1 MKTLTCEYSRRFEKE
16 KRLCPSEFD
25 LNNEILTIMKERPRF
40 SEVINLINRMST
52 MLNNDTFSDKYT
64 NHYFIH
70 SHSLNDGLIAAI
82 GICNMIYSKYSYEI
96 GDYLVDR
103 TTPVNMAKLPD
114 MVNIKLVP
122 VFPGKQDFTD
132 TGAGEICE
140 NEGSNPDDNEAS
152 IFLYHRTNP
161 RDIFQFDNE
170 GIRVCF
176 VLYAEEMKD
185 EEKALLTLPFF
196 ETNQEPLTPQQA
208 AEQLHYTYI
217 DIPKENSSDMAC
229 YITDQLKKNGFVIND
244 AARKNIT
251 RLSKHPSVQN
261 EYQAVAAIKNV
272 MNTHLELFGQL
283 PVLQTID
290 FQKYLSTKKVSDSTV
305 GKANGLVGLEN
316 ELRLV
321 NGAVNLLEFDI
332 ERKKKGLVSTISGCN
347 MVFAGQ
353 PGTAKTTVA
362 REFAKV
368 LAERGIIPS
377 TENFRE
383 CRKSDI
389 VGQYVGHTAQKVDS
403 LFQELHSKGGG
414 VIFFDEIY
422 TLSEKNNTSF
432 DTEAINCITQNM
444 ENYRSSVFCI
454 FAGYRG
460 KMSDFINSNP
470 GMSSRI
476 TTTINFATYDNSAL
490 CNIFDSIIRKNKFTV
505 IGEYHD
511 EINSFFDK
519 LREMKGDN
527 FGNGRE
533 ARNLFDNAK
542 RCAANRVIS
551 SKRLTK
557 SMLSIITSEDIR
569 TAAEEITASLIEEKS
584 KSSPIGF

>member
-1 MKTLTCEYSRRFEKE
+1 
-16 KRLCPSEFD
+16 
-25 LNNEILTIMKERPRF
+25 
-40 SEVINLINRMST
+40 
-52 MLNNDTFSDKYT
+52 
-64 NHYFIH
+64 
-70 SHSLNDGLIAAI
+70 
-82 GICNMIYSKYSYEI
+82 
-96 GDYLVDR
+96 
-103 TTPVNMAKLPD
+103 
-114 MVNIKLVP
+114 
-122 VFPGKQDFTD
+122 
-132 TGAGEICE
+132 
-140 NEGSNPDDNEAS
+140 
-152 IFLYHRTNP
+152 
-161 RDIFQFDNE
+161 
-170 GIRVCF
+170 
-176 VLYAEEMKD
+176 
-185 EEKALLTLPFF
+185 
-196 ETNQEPLTPQQA
+196 
-208 AEQLHYTYI
+208 
-217 DIPKENSSDMAC
+217 
-229 YITDQLKKNGFVIND
+229 
-244 AARKNIT
+244 
-251 RLSKHPSVQN
+251 
-261 EYQAVAAIKNV
+261 
-272 MNTHLELFGQL
+272 
-283 PVLQTID
+283 
-290 FQKYLSTKKVSDSTV
+290 
-305 GKANGLVGLEN
+305 
-316 ELRLV
+316 
-321 NGAVNLLEFDI
+321 
-332 ERKKKGLVSTISGCN
+332 